1 MIAEIKKLVKGIGR
15 PVRLMEVCGT
25 HTVSIFRHGIR
36 GLLPEGLGLISGPGC
51 PVCVTPAGDVDNAI
65 SLSMTE
71 GVLLATFGDMMRV
84 PGSGRSLGEARA
96 EGAQVE
102 VVYSP
107 MDALKIAQK
116 EKALPWAFGKVVF
129 FATGFETT
137 SPLVAATVM
146 EASAR
151 GVKNFYIYPAHKLIP
166 PALRALLS
174 SGEVLI
180 DGFILPGHVST
191 IIGMA
196 PYEFIAR
203 EFGRPGVITGFDGKD
218 ILEGILMLLRQIA
231 GGRAEIEIE
240 YRTVVR
246 EEGNPKAVSMINE
259 CFEPV
264 DADWRGIGVI
274 PKSGL
279 RLREKF
285 RDFDA
290 AKNFRIADSGM
301 QGRKAPYGVAVP
313 LAAGRARPCS
323 CGEILRGVKTP
334 PECPLFALTCTPE
347 TPVGPCM
354 VSDEGTCA
362 AYYKYRGAYG

>member
-1 MIAEIKKLVKGIGR
+1 MLDEIKRLIKGIGR

-25 HTVSIFRHGIR
+25 HTVAIFRHGIR

-65 SLSMTE
+65 SLSMAE
-71 GVLLATFGDMMRV
+71 GMLLATFGDMMRV

-96 EGAQVE
+96 EGARVE

-116 EKALPWAFGKVVF
+116 EKALKVVF

-137 SPLVAATVM
+137 SPLVSATLM
-146 EASAR
+146 EAKAR
-151 GVKNFYIYPAHKLIP
+151 GIGNFFVYPAHKLIP

-174 SGEVLI
+174 SGDTPVS
-180 DGFILPGHVST
+180 GFILPGHVST
-191 IIGMA
+191 IIGRA
-196 PYEFIAR
+196 PYEFISR

-218 ILEGILMLLRQIA
+218 ILEGILMLLRQISD
-231 GGRAEIEIE
+231 GRAEIEIE
-240 YRTVVR
+240 YRAVVR
-246 EEGNPKAVSMINE
+246 EEGNPKAVSLLNE

-264 DADWRGIGVI
+264 DADWRGIGVL
-274 PKSGL
+274 PESGL

-290 AKNFRIADSGM
+290 SSLQ
-301 QGRKAPYGVAVP
+301 QGLTAPKYF
-313 LAAGRARPCS
+313 AAGRARQCA

-334 PECPLFALTCTPE
+334 PECPLFALRCTPE

-354 VSDEGTCA
+354 VSDAGTCA